1 MNASKKAINHKTL
14 KQTPKFKVRITLF
27 WRLFLSLLLTIIIT
41 SILSIMVERWLVEK
55 ALTARMNVQTDSLLI
70 KRQEMVE
77 ALRAGDLSTVKQ
89 MYRQDRQLMNQISV
103 YDEEGA
109 IIFPRYRNRDERRQK
124 GMQGSRREVGQPS
137 MQSMAAQPNVDN
149 NRINSHD
156 DNNKMSNDKSSFLN
170 HILQPMM
177 PNSATLAPSR
187 FLPDLSL
194 NCVIRLSHPIRA
206 VPFSSHCSSAWAGTR
221 A

>member
-1 MNASKKAINHKTL
+1 M
-14 KQTPKFKVRITLF
+14 
-27 WRLFLSLLLTIIIT
+27 
-41 SILSIMVERWLVEK
+41 ERWLTEK
-55 ALTARMNVQTDSLLI
+55 ALTVRMNVHTNCLLI

-177 PNSATLAPSR
+177 PNSATLADFDSR
-187 FLPDLSL
+187 PELADVTVVLPDEQSVIIQLRPHL
-194 NCVIRLSHPIRA
+194 RFADVMALQRGNFPIRLLFILVFSVLVFIWLCHTMTQLIRRSTL
-206 VPFSSHCSSAWAGTR
+206 PQPSLTIS
-221 A
+221 

>member
-1 MNASKKAINHKTL
+1 MNASKKAINHKML

-55 ALTARMNVQTDSLLI
+55 ALTARMNVQIDSLLI

-89 MYRQDRQLMNQISV
+89 MYRQDRQLMNQIRV

-124 GMQGSRREVGQPS
+124 GMQGSRREVDQLSIQPS
-137 MQSMAAQPNVDN
+137 MQ
-149 NRINSHD
+149 
-156 DNNKMSNDKSSFLN
+156 
-170 HILQPMM
+170 
-177 PNSATLAPSR
+177 
-187 FLPDLSL
+187 
-194 NCVIRLSHPIRA
+194 
-206 VPFSSHCSSAWAGTR
+206 
-221 A
+221 